1 VNIEIFNKILFFWF
15 IFFVTPGPVWLA
27 VMATTNQQAAKDIVK
42 FFFTVFLS
50 VNLIIQVPQAIVSVV
65 FVDIITQ
72 LFSAAGYVFY
82 FLGGAYILFMAAKSF
97 KAGWTDSPLQLS
109 FVNLLMIMLLSPK
122 IWILF
127 PSGAVIA
134 NQLNL
139 GLMVNAGIYAF
150 IMFSVSSI
158 LFYFYVLI
166 GKIGQKLLKDNFSYL
181 VTFLLGIFAMFL
193 FIQGFKLIL

>member
-97 KAGWTDSPLQLS
+97 KAGWTDSMCFIFLVVLIFYLWRQ
-109 FVNLLMIMLLSPK
+109 NLLK
-122 IWILF
+122 Q
-127 PSGAVIA
+127 G
-134 NQLNL
+134 
-139 GLMVNAGIYAF
+139 GLTLHFN
-150 IMFSVSSI
+150 
-158 LFYFYVLI
+158 
-166 GKIGQKLLKDNFSYL
+166 
-181 VTFLLGIFAMFL
+181 
-193 FIQGFKLIL
+193 